1 MMSKINFRVGAAAL
15 VASVFFYSCSQE
27 GEQPVEE
34 AVFTELDGNFDS
46 QVIPGQYIVVYRKG
60 SVEDTG
66 SKYPENYAKAQEGM
80 AEQTKMILSKAS
92 INGAEIVNVYSN
104 TIMGATMKLTDKQ
117 VQELRKQKEVAYVE
131 QDRIVMFA
139 PPCGTP
145 NGGPCEPSNPDPEEP
160 GDGGTSTQETPYG
173 ITRVNGISA
182 YTGTSVAYV
191 LDSGIDLTHPDLN
204 VNSTRGFNAFTSG
217 KDGGSL
223 NDGNGHG
230 THVAGTIAAIN
241 NTFGVI
247 GVAPGATVVPVKVLD
262 SRGSGS
268 YSGVIAGVD
277 FVGANGKA
285 GDVANMSLGG
295 PISQALDDAIIAA
308 SKDVKFVL
316 AAGNES
322 ADANNSSPARV
333 NGANIYTISAVNS
346 TDTFA
351 SFSNYGNPPVD
362 YAAPGVSVKSTW
374 KGGAYNTISGTS
386 MAAPHAAGVL
396 LLGKPGTSGTAKS
409 DPDGNADPIIVNTL

>member
-1 MMSKINFRVGAAAL
+1 MMTKINLRVGAAAL
-15 VASVFFYSCSQE
+15 VASLFFYSCSQE
-27 GEQPVEE
+27 EEKPVEE

-66 SKYPENYAKAQEGM
+66 SKYPENYSKAQEAM

-92 INGAEIVNVYSN
+92 IKGAEIVSVYSS
-104 TIMGATMKLTDKQ
+104 TVMGATMKLSDKQ
-117 VQELRKQKEVAYVE
+117 VQELQGLKEIAYIE

-160 GDGGTSTQETPYG
+160 GDGTSTQETPYG
-173 ITRVNGISA
+173 ITRVNGISS
-182 YTGTSVAYV
+182 YTGTAVAYV
-191 LDSGIDLTHPDLN
+191 LDSGIDLTHPDLK
-204 VNSTRGFNAFTSG
+204 VDGSRGFNAFTSG
-217 KDGGSL
+217 RDGGSL

-241 NTFGVI
+241 NNFGVI
-247 GVAPGATVVPVKVLD
+247 GVAPGATVVPIKVLD

-277 FVGANGKA
+277 FVGARGKA

-295 PISQALDDAIIAA
+295 PVSQALDDAIIAA
-308 SKDVKFVL
+308 SKNVKFVL

-322 ADANNSSPARV
+322 ANANNSSPARV
-333 NGANIYTISAVNS
+333 NGANIYTISAMNS
-346 TDTFA
+346 SDSWA

-362 YAAPGVSVKSTW
+362 YAAPGVSIKSTW
-374 KGGAYNTISGTS
+374 KSGGYNTISGTS

-396 LLGKPGTSGTAKS
+396 LLGAARTDGTVKN
-409 DPDGNADPIIVNTL
+409 DPDGNPDSIIVH